1 MNGGGPMLLERT
13 GVAGS
18 LESCDALVMVI
29 LSPDREGVEIEL
41 ESPSIASFGE
51 EMKRAVIETLESLDV
66 QHGYVKVQDRGSLD
80 CTLRARTETAARRA
94 LAAPYGE
101 KVEE

>member
-1 MNGGGPMLLERT
+1 MQDQRI

-18 LESCDALVMVI
+18 LESCDVLVMVI
-29 LSPDREGVEIEL
+29 LSAESRGMTLEID
-41 ESPSIASFGE
+41 SPSLASFGE
-51 EMKRAVIETLESLDV
+51 EMKNTVMEIMETLGIPHAVI
-66 QHGYVKVQDRGSLD
+66 KVQDRGSLD

-94 LAAPYGE
+94 LVVPDRE

>member
-1 MNGGGPMLLERT
+1 MVQEKT

-29 LSPDREGVEIEL
+29 LSPEREGIVIEL

-51 EMKRAVIETLESLDV
+51 EMRKAVRETLESSGV
-66 QHGYVKVQDRGSLD
+66 FRGFVKVQDRGSLD
-80 CTLRARTETAARRA
+80 CTLRARTETAVRRA
-94 LAAPYGE
+94 LAVPDRE

>member
-1 MNGGGPMLLERT
+1 MVQEKT

-18 LESCDALVMVI
+18 LESCDALVMVV
-29 LSPDREGVEIEL
+29 LSPEREGIRIEL
-41 ESPSIASFGE
+41 DSPSMASFGG
-51 EMKRAVIETLESLDV
+51 EMREAVRETLESAGIV
-66 QHGYVKVQDRGSLD
+66 HCFVKVQDRGSLD

-94 LAAPYGE
+94 LAVPDRE